1 MASPSSN
8 DDMLR
13 FIKALELNVE
23 AVEAE
28 RKKDI
33 EKVEAQMK
41 KDLENV
47 EAQRNKDLEIAEAQT
62 EKLKL
67 NLEGRIERLERHVNE
82 RDLEQKRADEATK
95 RYIESLAEEIDATN
109 DFLAVG
115 VCLLSIHSFFKI
127 SFLTSIFT
135 LGWGGVG

>member
-1 MASPSSN
+1 MSSKSLPHPSSLSLLKASPSSN

-41 KDLENV
+41 KDLE
-47 EAQRNKDLEIAEAQT
+47 K
-62 EKLKL
+62 
-67 NLEGRIERLERHVNE
+67 
-82 RDLEQKRADEATK
+82 DEA
-95 RYIESLAEEIDATN
+95 
-109 DFLAVG
+109 
-115 VCLLSIHSFFKI
+115 
-127 SFLTSIFT
+127 
-135 LGWGGVG
+135 

>member
-41 KDLENV
+41 KDIEKV
-47 EAQRNKDLEIAEAQT
+47 EAQMKKDLEKVEALD
-62 EKLKL
+62 E
-67 NLEGRIERLERHVNE
+67 ERSG
-82 RDLEQKRADEATK
+82 K
-95 RYIESLAEEIDATN
+95 
-109 DFLAVG
+109 G
-115 VCLLSIHSFFKI
+115 
-127 SFLTSIFT
+127 
-135 LGWGGVG
+135 

>member
-33 EKVEAQMK
+33 EMVEAQMK
-41 KDLENV
+41 KDLEKV
-47 EAQRNKDLEIAEAQT
+47 
-62 EKLKL
+62 
-67 NLEGRIERLERHVNE
+67 
-82 RDLEQKRADEATK
+82 
-95 RYIESLAEEIDATN
+95 
-109 DFLAVG
+109 
-115 VCLLSIHSFFKI
+115 
-127 SFLTSIFT
+127 
-135 LGWGGVG
+135 